1 MNIQELEEIDLNR
14 TIELSPQKLEKKV
27 DFSKDK
33 PLHVVYLMVW
43 TKVCGGSK
51 IILEYSNKISEKG
64 HTVTI
69 VSYDNKPTWFPM
81 NPNINFVQVPN
92 DEDWKDYIPNC
103 DIIVATSWKC
113 IYTAIE
119 SQKAPVTF
127 FEQGGSHIFD
137 IENLSKRKKEVVQN
151 RLNLVPFIY
160 TVSTYTKDKIKD
172 AYSRNSDV
180 ICNAIE
186 SNVFYPRN
194 PQTIKENNTIN
205 ITIIGSEDFKFK
217 NIENILKA
225 IRILKKDYNNL
236 NLNWITQTPPTKNTE
251 PAIINPNQTE
261 IGDILRKTD
270 IYICNSVYES
280 FGLPTLEAMTCGAT
294 VITTDTGG
302 MRDFVKDGY
311 NALITK
317 QNDINDIVEK
327 TKLLIENKELRNTL
341 AQNGANTAKKFNWEN
356 SVLQT
361 ISYYYK
367 IAEYQVKK
375 QEKN

>member
-1 MNIQELEEIDLNR
+1 MTIHELEEIDLNR

-33 PLHVVYLMVW
+33 PLHIVFLMVW

-64 HTVTI
+64 HNITI
-69 VSYDNKPTWFPM
+69 VSYDNKPTWFNM
-81 NPNINFVQVPN
+81 NSNINFVQVPN
-92 DEDWKDYIPNC
+92 DKDWKDYIPNC
-103 DIIVATSWKC
+103 DVIVATSWKC

-137 IENLSKRKKEVVQN
+137 IENLSERKKEVVQN

-160 TVSTYTKDKIKD
+160 TVSTYTKDKIKE
-172 AYSRNSDV
+172 AYSRDSAV
-180 ICNAIE
+180 ICNAVE
-186 SNVFYPRN
+186 SNIFYPRKC
-194 PQTIKENNTIN
+194 QTLKENDVID

-217 NIENILKA
+217 NIENILQA

-251 PAIINPNQTE
+251 PAIVNPKQDE
-261 IGDILRKTD
+261 IGNILRKTD

-280 FGLPTLEAMTCGAT
+280 FGLPTLEAMTCGAA

-302 MRDFVKDGY
+302 MRDFVEDGY

-327 TKLLIENKELRNTL
+327 TKLLIENKELRNIL
-341 AQNGANTAKKFNWEN
+341 AQNGVETAKKFNWEN

-375 QEKN
+375 